1 MIQRPYSLE
10 LRSFDQALAVYTKRT
25 QAKAR
30 FEWLNELK
38 AQFLDESWRAI
49 GIGYAVNSVE
59 PEARRGIVSC
69 LGELG
74 E

>member
-1 MIQRPYSLE
+1 ME
-10 LRSFDQALAVYTKRT
+10 LRSFGQALAVDTKRT

-38 AQFLDESWRAI
+38 AQFLDESRRAV

-59 PEARRGIVSC
+59 AEARRGIVSC
-69 LGELG
+69 LSELG